1 MPPLSRTSVYRVEFL
16 ILVDPKPAGPLLGYY
31 NDRPIPAAVIDYFG
45 RRYIYAG
52 IAPRHRN
59 GRYDI
64 DALATGERLV
74 EPGLVY
80 RAEESR
86 KEVA

>member
-1 MPPLSRTSVYRVEFL
+1 LPPLSRTSAYRVEYL
-16 ILVDPKPAGPLLGYY
+16 ILVDPKPAGPVLGYY
-31 NDRPIPAAVIDYFG
+31 NDRPIPAAIVDYFG

-52 IAPRHRN
+52 IAPRHPN

-64 DALATGERLV
+64 DALAAGERLV

-80 RAEESR
+80 CAEDGR
-86 KEVA
+86 KKVA